1 MNVGGRKFVTSLI
14 TLRSEQG
21 SVLEKMFSGEFDLKR
36 EKDGSVFIDRSGEH
50 FHFILDY
57 LRGNISEMDNF
68 LFDENTRKSL
78 IKEAEYYQLDKMK
91 NILSFK
97 STALTPVDYSK
108 AEIIDIV
115 EKVVNNKEALRNIL
129 SDIDGNVRR
138 EKRKKVADLKLVDSS
153 HAIYRGKMVDMMS
166 TSVPMNF
173 EYAQWDYLTFDKI
186 HFENDIYFKNCS
198 FLQTTF
204 KNCIFGKISKSKQ
217 VNIKFHNC
225 DLIFTDFSSS
235 SFIGVVDFDG
245 SDLRCANFKEIEDMD
260 YLIDNDKVK
269 ITNAK
274 YVQKAHFDENAMRV
288 ITGSVQSFHI

>member
-1 MNVGGRKFVTSLI
+1 MNVGGRKFTTSLL

-50 FHFILDY
+50 FNFILDY
-57 LRGNISEMDNF
+57 LRGNISGVDDF
-68 LFDENTRKSL
+68 LFNENTRKSL

-97 STALTPVDYSK
+97 STALTPVDDSK

-115 EKVVNNKEALRNIL
+115 ERVMNNKEALRNIL
-129 SDIDGNVRR
+129 SDSDGNVRR
-138 EKRKKVADLKLVDSS
+138 ERRKKVEDLEFKNRYSLVKFT
-153 HAIYRGKMVDMMS
+153 AA
-166 TSVPMNF
+166 PMNF
-173 EYAQWDYLTFDKI
+173 ENAQWDYLTFENI
-186 HFENDIYFKNCS
+186 RFANDISFKNCS
-198 FLQTTF
+198 FLQTSF
-204 KNCIFGKISKSKQ
+204 KNCEFGKRHVSEK

-235 SFIGVVDFDG
+235 YLIDVVDFDG
-245 SDLRCANFKEIEDMD
+245 SDLRCANFKGIEDMD
-260 YLIDNDKVK
+260 YLLDNDIVK

-274 YVQKAHFDENAMRV
+274 YVQKTHFDENAMRV
-288 ITGSVQSFHI
+288 ITGSMHSFHI